1 MKWNREDYPD
11 IWFVGLN
18 HHLCV
23 LCTYQTMID
32 IKNWMKRGRT
42 IKIDIIM
49 AKLSMACFLTFTE
62 QVGSTELERQ
72 WGFLIKESE
81 WVSFLGFGLSCYL
94 TKLWKHLRNVRRFKF
109 FKNLKSHFSWHTGVF
124 SSFRQLFKKLLLKKI
139 GSQNGW
145 KKQESSKSLKS
156 ILFPLYPCFSSA
168 LEKNCSKKK

>member
-23 LCTYQTMID
+23 LL
-32 IKNWMKRGRT
+32 IKQWLILEIEWKGVGL
-42 IKIDIIM
+42 KIDIIM
-49 AKLSMACFLTFTE
+49 AKLSMACFLTLAKR
-62 QVGSTELERQ
+62 VGSTELERQ
-72 WGFLIKESE
+72 WGFLIKKSE
-81 WVSFLGFGLSCYL
+81 WVSFLGFGLNCYL
-94 TKLWKHLRNVRRFKF
+94 TKLWKHLRNVRFKF